1 MLCDVEGGVRL
12 SVWVK
17 PRASRTRILGEH
29 AFPDGRTGLAVA
41 LAAPPVDGE
50 ANRELLG
57 FLAKTF
63 ALPRSKVVLVSG
75 ATSREKTVLLAS
87 LSRERVISILSL

>member
-1 MLCDVEGGVRL
+1 MVSEDKDGVRL
-12 SVWVK
+12 TVWVK
-17 PRASRTRILGEH
+17 PRSSKTRILGQH

-50 ANRELLG
+50 ANQELLS

-63 ALPRSKVVLVSG
+63 QLPRSKVILSSG
-75 ATSREKTVLLAS
+75 ATSREKTVLLAG
-87 LSRERVISILSL
+87 LNRERVISVLSL